1 MDTVER
7 IKPKDK
13 FVSVDGL
20 QLRYIEEGSGPSLLF
35 LHGASLGSSAD
46 VFLRNLGPFAKAG
59 FRAVAFDLPGFGL
72 SEIPAKQSTA
82 QQRNSIP
89 KFIDAAGLG
98 KTALIAHSRS
108 GGFAMQLALDD
119 PSRYSHVVI
128 LGTGSL
134 LPLQTE
140 AQVGRYE
147 AVQARVDKEMAQ
159 KEPTLE
165 DARKLL
171 QADTFNHALDLG
183 RRRGHT
189 PQPHDRPQFHRA
201 PGTPESRRAGGRRG
215 ADQAVMGKTRRP
227 EAAAIDDIWP
237 RRPCTRRRTRR
248 IAEKTA
254 TTAQPSHCEW
264 LQAHGALGCLRRPDA
279 PGRAVFEELARRRGL
294 CANGNSG
301 YRSPLVHV
309 EPLAKLH
316 ELHRSSTYCSAKS
329 VEL

>member
-7 IKPKDK
+7 IKPEDK

-20 QLRYIEEGSGPSLLF
+20 KLRYIEEGSGPSVLF

-46 VFLRNLGPFAKAG
+46 VFLRNLGPLAKAG
-59 FRAVAFDLPGFGL
+59 FRAVSFDLPGFGL
-72 SEIPAKQSTA
+72 SDIPAKQSVA

-108 GGFAMQLALDD
+108 GGFAIQLALAD
-119 PSRYSHVVI
+119 PSRYSHVII

-171 QADTFNHALDLG
+171 QADTFNHALISDEDVAIRHSRMTG
-183 RRRGHT
+183 RNFIAHQERQNHE
-189 PQPHDRPQFHRA
+189 A
-201 PGTPESRRAGGRRG
+201 PAAPSG
-215 ADQAVMGKTRRP
+215 
-227 EAAAIDDIWP
+227 AAAPAKPLWERLADLKMPLLMIFGREDRAHAGERAELLKKQQPQINLHIVNGCKHMVHWDAFDDLM
-237 RRPCTRRRTRR
+237 R
-248 IAEKTA
+248 
-254 TTAQPSHCEW
+254 
-264 LQAHGALGCLRRPDA
+264 LGVPFL
-279 PGRAVFEELARRRGL
+279 
-294 CANGNSG
+294 
-301 YRSPLVHV
+301 
-309 EPLAKLH
+309 
-316 ELHRSSTYCSAKS
+316 KS
-329 VEL
+329 

>member
-1 MDTVER
+1 MDTEER

-13 FVSVDGL
+13 FVNVDG
-20 QLRYIEEGSGPSLLF
+20 QKLRYIEEGSGPSVLF

-72 SEIPAKQSTA
+72 SDIPAKQSVP

-108 GGFAMQLALDD
+108 GGFAVQLALED
-119 PSRYSHVVI
+119 PSRYSHVII

-147 AVQARVDKEMAQ
+147 AVQARVDKEMAE

-171 QADTFNHALDLG
+171 QADTFNHSLISDEDVAIRHSRMVG
-183 RRRGHT
+183 RNFKAHQERQNHE
-189 PQPHDRPQFHRA
+189 A
-201 PGTPESRRAGGRRG
+201 PAGG
-215 ADQAVMGKTRRP
+215 
-227 EAAAIDDIWP
+227 AAKPAKPIWERLSELKMPLLMIFGREDRAHAGERAELLKKQQPQINLHIVNGCKHMVHWDAFDDLM
-237 RRPCTRRRTRR
+237 R
-248 IAEKTA
+248 
-254 TTAQPSHCEW
+254 
-264 LQAHGALGCLRRPDA
+264 LGVPFL
-279 PGRAVFEELARRRGL
+279 
-294 CANGNSG
+294 
-301 YRSPLVHV
+301 
-309 EPLAKLH
+309 
-316 ELHRSSTYCSAKS
+316 KS
-329 VEL
+329 

>member
-7 IKPKDK
+7 IKPEDK

-20 QLRYIEEGSGPSLLF
+20 KLRYIEEGSGPSVLF

-59 FRAVAFDLPGFGL
+59 FRAVSFDLPGFGL
-72 SEIPAKQSTA
+72 SDIPEKQSVP
-82 QQRNSIP
+82 QQRNSVP
-89 KFIDAAGLG
+89 KFIDAARLG

-108 GGFAMQLALDD
+108 GGFAVQLALED
-119 PSRYSHVVI
+119 PSRYSHVII

-171 QADTFNHALDLG
+171 QADTFNHALISDEDVAIRHSRMIGRNFIAHQERQNHDADAHEYQHRSNSQEPRPNTSFLRG
-183 RRRGHT
+183 DGRHRRPRRR
-189 PQPHDRPQFHRA
+189 R
-201 PGTPESRRAGGRRG
+201 
-215 ADQAVMGKTRRP
+215 
-227 EAAAIDDIWP
+227 
-237 RRPCTRRRTRR
+237 
-248 IAEKTA
+248 
-254 TTAQPSHCEW
+254 
-264 LQAHGALGCLRRPDA
+264 LRRWQ
-279 PGRAVFEELARRRGL
+279 RRRRGL
-294 CANGNSG
+294 SRIGNRGRRRSVTRLRILNG
-301 YRSPLVHV
+301 RARI
-309 EPLAKLH
+309 E
-316 ELHRSSTYCSAKS
+316 
-329 VEL
+329 

>member
-20 QLRYIEEGSGPSLLF
+20 QLRYIEEGSGPSVLF

-59 FRAVAFDLPGFGL
+59 FRAVSFDLPGFGL
-72 SEIPAKQSTA
+72 SDIPAKQSVA

-108 GGFAMQLALDD
+108 GGFAIQLALED
-119 PSRYSHVVI
+119 PSRYSHVII
-128 LGTGSL
+128 LGTGTL
-134 LPLQTE
+134 LPPQTE

-147 AVQARVDKEMAQ
+147 AVQARVDEEMAQ

-165 DARKLL
+165 DARKLSAGGHL
-171 QADTFNHALDLG
+171 QPCFDLG
-183 RRRGHT
+183 RRRGHA
-189 PQPHDRPQFHRA
+189 PQPHDRPQFHCA
-201 PGTPESRRAGGRRG
+201 PGTPESRRPRGRCRAG
-215 ADQAVMGKTRRP
+215 QAVMGEAHRP

-237 RRPCTRRRTRR
+237 RRPCTRR
-248 IAEKTA
+248 
-254 TTAQPSHCEW
+254 
-264 LQAHGALGCLRRPDA
+264 
-279 PGRAVFEELARRRGL
+279 
-294 CANGNSG
+294 
-301 YRSPLVHV
+301 
-309 EPLAKLH
+309 
-316 ELHRSSTYCSAKS
+316 
-329 VEL
+329 

>member
-1 MDTVER
+1 MNDVQR
-7 IKPKDK
+7 IKPEDQ

-20 QLRYIEEGSGPSLLF
+20 KLRYIEAGPGPSVLF

-46 VFLRNLGPFAKAG
+46 VFLRNLGPFAKGG

-72 SEIPAKQSTA
+72 SDIPTKQSVA

-108 GGFAMQLALDD
+108 GGFAMQLALED
-119 PSRYSHVVI
+119 PSRYSHVII

-140 AQVGRYE
+140 AQVGKYE

-171 QADTFNHALDLG
+171 QADTFNHALISEEDVAIRHSRMVG
-183 RRRGHT
+183 RN
-189 PQPHDRPQFHRA
+189 F
-201 PGTPESRRAGGRRG
+201 
-215 ADQAVMGKTRRP
+215 
-227 EAAAIDDIWP
+227 
-237 RRPCTRRRTRR
+237 
-248 IAEKTA
+248 IAHQER
-254 TTAQPSHCEW
+254 QNH
-264 LQAHGALGCLRRPDA
+264 DA
-279 PGRAVFEELARRRGL
+279 PAGTAKQSKPLWERLTELKMPLLMIFGREDRAHAGERAELLKKQQPQINLHIVNGCKHMVHWDAFDDLMRLAVPFL
-294 CANGNSG
+294 
-301 YRSPLVHV
+301 
-309 EPLAKLH
+309 
-316 ELHRSSTYCSAKS
+316 KS
-329 VEL
+329 

>member
-1 MDTVER
+1 MAY
-7 IKPKDK
+7 PDK
-13 FVSVDGL
+13 FVDVDGL
-20 QLRYIEEGSGPSLLF
+20 KLRYIEAGSGPSLLF

-72 SEIPAKQSTA
+72 SDIPAKQSVG

-108 GGFAMQLALDD
+108 GGFAVQLALEE
-119 PSRYSHVVI
+119 PSRYSHVII

-140 AQVGRYE
+140 EQVGRYE

-171 QADTFNHALDLG
+171 QADTFNHALISEEDVAVRHSRMIGRNFKAHQERQNHEAPAVSAAPAKPAKPLWERLSELKMPLLMIFGREDRAHAGERAELLKKQQAQINLHIVNGCKHMVHWDAFDDLM
-183 RRRGHT
+183 R
-189 PQPHDRPQFHRA
+189 
-201 PGTPESRRAGGRRG
+201 
-215 ADQAVMGKTRRP
+215 
-227 EAAAIDDIWP
+227 
-237 RRPCTRRRTRR
+237 
-248 IAEKTA
+248 
-254 TTAQPSHCEW
+254 
-264 LQAHGALGCLRRPDA
+264 LGVPFL
-279 PGRAVFEELARRRGL
+279 
-294 CANGNSG
+294 
-301 YRSPLVHV
+301 
-309 EPLAKLH
+309 
-316 ELHRSSTYCSAKS
+316 KS
-329 VEL
+329 